1 MAPRHLAL
9 LIGCMLVGMAACGD
23 DPDVI
28 SGPGAT
34 SPGAGV
40 SSDQLDGRSFTG
52 TDVVGHALVDG
63 TAVTLTFE
71 DGRLSTN
78 AGCNTSSGA
87 YRIDDGVLLLEG
99 DQATTLI
106 GCEAA
111 LEAQDRWLGQ
121 FLADGPAVELVDD
134 QLTLTS
140 ADGGDVTMTLTS
152 GSADQARLVGPTW
165 RLNSIIEGE
174 TASSVPAGVEQP
186 TLRIGEDGM
195 AELFTGCNRGG
206 AAAGTTMT
214 EERGELLTF
223 GPIRLTKMACGEDA
237 MALEATVLAVLESD
251 PAMTITADGL
261 VLTAPDG
268 TGLDFRAA

>member
-1 MAPRHLAL
+1 
-9 LIGCMLVGMAACGD
+9 MLVGVTACSD
-23 DPDVI
+23 EPDVI

-40 SSDQLDGRSFTG
+40 TSAQLDGRSFTG
-52 TDVVGHALVDG
+52 TDVVGHELVDG

-78 AGCNTSSGA
+78 AGCNTSSGP
-87 YRIDDGVLLLEG
+87 YTLDGGTLRSDG
-99 DQATTLI
+99 QWATTAM
-106 GCEAA
+106 GCQPD
-111 LEAQDRWLGQ
+111 LEAQDQWLAG
-121 FLADGPAVELVDD
+121 FLADGADLALLGDD
-134 QLTLTS
+134 LTLTGT
-140 ADGGDVTMTLTS
+140 DGGAVSMTLTS
-152 GSADQARLVGPTW
+152 GSADPAALVGTTW
-165 RLNSIIEGE
+165 MLNSIIEGE
-174 TASSVPAGVEQP
+174 TTSSVPAGVEQP

-206 AAAGTTMT
+206 AAAGTTTT
-214 EERGELLTF
+214 EERGDLLTF
-223 GPIRLTKMACGEDA
+223 GPIRLTKMACGEDT

-251 PAMTITADGL
+251 PAMTLTADGL

>member
-1 MAPRHLAL
+1 MALRTLAL
-9 LIGCMLVGMAACGD
+9 LAGCMLVGVTACSD
-23 DPDVI
+23 EPDVI

-40 SSDQLDGRSFTG
+40 TSAQLDGRSFTG
-52 TDVVGHALVDG
+52 TDVVGHELVDG

-87 YRIDDGVLLLEG
+87 YRVDDGVLRIEG
-99 DQATTLI
+99 DRATTLI
-106 GCEAA
+106 GCEAE
-111 LEAQDRWLGQ
+111 LEAQDQWLGQ

-134 QLTLTS
+134 LLTL
-140 ADGGDVTMTLTS
+140 DGGEVTMTLTS
-152 GSADQARLVGPTW
+152 GGADPAALVGPTW
-165 RLNSIIEGE
+165 MLNAVIEGE

-206 AAAGTTMT
+206 AAAGTTTT
-214 EERGELLTF
+214 EERGDLLTF

-251 PAMTITADGL
+251 PAMTLTADGL

>member
-1 MAPRHLAL
+1 MALRRLAL
-9 LIGCMLVGMAACGD
+9 LAGCMLMGVAACSD

-34 SPGAGV
+34 SPGADV
-40 SSDQLDGRSFTG
+40 TSSQLDGRSFTG
-52 TDVVGHALVDG
+52 SDVTGHQLVAG

-78 AGCNTSSGA
+78 AGCNTASGA
-87 YRIDDGVLLLEG
+87 YRVDDGVLRLEG
-99 DQATTLI
+99 DRATTLM

-121 FLADGPAVELVDD
+121 FLADGPELELVDD
-134 QLTLTS
+134 RLTLTS
-140 ADGGDVTMTLTS
+140 TDGGGVSMTLTA
-152 GSADQARLVGPTW
+152 GSADPAALVGPTW
-165 RLNSIIEGE
+165 MLNSILEGE

-206 AAAGTTMT
+206 AAAGTTTT

-261 VLTAPDG
+261 VLTSPDG

>member
-1 MAPRHLAL
+1 MTLRRLAL
-9 LIGCMLVGMAACGD
+9 LAGCMLMGVAACSD
-23 DPDVI
+23 EPDVI

-34 SPGAGV
+34 SPGAEVTSG
-40 SSDQLDGRSFTG
+40 QLDGRSFTG
-52 TDVVGHALVDG
+52 SEVAGHELVDG

-78 AGCNTSSGA
+78 AGCNTSSGPYA
-87 YRIDDGVLLLEG
+87 LDGGTLRSDG
-99 DQATTLI
+99 QWATTAM
-106 GCEAA
+106 GCEPA
-111 LEAQDRWLGQ
+111 LEAQDQWLAR
-121 FLADGPAVELVDD
+121 FLADGADVALQGDD
-134 QLTLTS
+134 LTLTS
-140 ADGGDVTMTLTS
+140 TDGGGVTMTLTA
-152 GSADQARLVGPTW
+152 GGGDPAALVGTMW
-165 RLNSIIEGE
+165 MLNSILQGE

-206 AAAGTTMT
+206 AAAGTTTT

-223 GPIRLTKMACGEDA
+223 GPIRLTKMACGDEA

-251 PAMTITADGL
+251 PAMAITADGL

-268 TGLDFRAA
+268 TGLDFRSA